1 MSKEKVMINQVEAP
15 TLFIGVG
22 GTGCD
27 IVKQVAEMCRPGETE
42 NVNFV
47 CLDTNVNDLLSVQR
61 SAAKIYYVQTSNTQ
75 TVGDYL
81 AYDQDALK
89 NWFPK
94 NAVIYDKTVSEGAGQ
109 VRAISRLALNATI
122 KTNKIRPLYD
132 AIDELFRKDG
142 KELKQAL
149 RIVMVSTSSG
159 GTGSGII
166 LPLSMY
172 IRDHIASK
180 YPNTSLI
187 VRSLILLP
195 ETLDSVID
203 SSVERD
209 SQRRNAYATIKEINA
224 FMMKGSGFLDVEND
238 LKRYGNLH
246 IDFPIP
252 GTDDKKSLSILP
264 FDFCF
269 LMDGQDA
276 EDTTLVS
283 IGQYKRQAA
292 QALYE
297 QNIGPM
303 QKNAFSVEDNIIKE
317 MSNPGNY
324 GRNRFGAIGASTLSY
339 PYEKIADYV
348 AYCWAADSI
357 GGEGESAKW
366 SRYDKEFEIRRAEGR
381 KKGLS
386 QAEMPKLP
394 DVYIEQMDNLKDN
407 FTKDLRSRYLSDG
420 KRRIAEYFKNLDM
433 EIVRNLNKNTE
444 VRNAINGANFLRSRI
459 DYKENPDRRGQAVAN
474 LGKLR
479 NYESAMRANAQ
490 KVAESAAE
498 AIFRNETKTIN
509 AKEPFSLEML
519 MKNVYGEICHP
530 NAMRYMLYS
539 VHSDLKKRIND
550 TEQVRNS
557 NLKRLDVYAQNADM
571 SDKFDVR
578 YTKEVESNINALCE
592 AEKEDPTF
600 MERMRHHDDI
610 YEQLNE
616 HFTAYYSAI
625 TKYGESEAKLAAY
638 KIGLEYVKDLSDMFE
653 KFFGTFKD
661 KVEALYRKKDEL
673 VDELTFRK
681 GDSTFYVCSS
691 GELLEEVALSTKNQ
705 GSEGALLDSE
715 VNGEIFDGIRKNVEF
730 LREIRSME
738 VVEEDR
744 RVDIFDDVLVEYF
757 KKDVRSKCPDLD
769 KNIIEAIAFENRLL
783 SRLKMRKQNDD
794 GEKVFDKVSNEDN
807 IRHIQEV
814 IAMGSRLAAPSV
826 QRMRNVESR
835 EIRLC
840 AYNKSLQEMRNYRVS
855 DLLPKGN
862 AVGSISR
869 YEIRFF
875 NALYNLT
882 PDKLNKFAAPQT
894 TETTNKKGG
903 LYYNAYNSYGKDIGP
918 DSTKGAKISSHIDKR
933 WDNIAVMPALDFGHQ
948 EREMMRIHQAMIY
961 GLLYDSIQRKK
972 LSAAAPDKRVYK
984 YQNSDERYVTL
995 SVSNNTPCDEFY
1007 EIVDSMYIS
1016 PFIVSDIEI
1025 IKAQK
1030 SYKDRMHHANFNSTQ
1045 FKQALDKF
1053 CIAESRDGYDVPEGE
1068 RSSLFEIPVFY
1079 YASLP
1084 NNKRFTGELNAIV
1097 DAIIKTLEDELT
1109 TWEPKD
1115 DVKFLLCNLLE
1126 EHYDIL
1132 MKNYEKYDSLKNH
1145 VEAKDN
1151 PVIETIFRKIRRVIE
1166 TTPEPSD
1173 YQSMIEKMK
1182 QKLV

>member
-1 MSKEKVMINQVEAP
+1 MSKEKVKINQVEAP

-27 IVKQVAEMCRPGETE
+27 IVKQVAEMCRPGETD

-47 CLDTNVNDLLSVQR
+47 CLDTNVNDLLNVAR
-61 SAAKIYYVQTSNTQ
+61 SDAKIHYVQTSNTQ

-81 AYDQDALK
+81 AYDTDALK

-122 KTNKIRPLYD
+122 KTNKIKPLYD

-166 LPLSMY
+166 LPLAMY
-172 IRDHIASK
+172 IRDHISSK

-238 LKRYGNLH
+238 LKRYSDLH

-252 GTDDKKSLSILP
+252 GTDDSKSLGILP

-339 PYEKIADYV
+339 PYERISDYV
-348 AYCWAADSI
+348 AYTWAADAV
-357 GGEGESAKW
+357 GGEGEAGKW
-366 SRYDKEFEIRRAEGR
+366 SRYDKAYELKRAEGR
-381 KKGLS
+381 KKGLAQS
-386 QAEMPKLP
+386 EMPKLAE
-394 DVYIEQMDNLKDN
+394 VYVEQMDTLSDN
-407 FTKDLRSRYLSDG
+407 FTKDLRSRYLSDA
-420 KRRIAEYFKNLDM
+420 KRRIAEYFKNLDA
-433 EIVRNLNKNTE
+433 EVIKNLNKNTE
-444 VRNAINGANFLRSRI
+444 VRNAVAGANFLRSAI
-459 DYKENPDRRGQAVAN
+459 DYKENAERRGQATAN
-474 LGKLR
+474 LSKLR
-479 NYESAMRANAQ
+479 AYEAAMRTHAK
-490 KVAESAAE
+490 KVSESAAE
-498 AIFRNETKTIN
+498 AIFRNETKTVN
-509 AKEPFSLEML
+509 AKEPYALETL
-519 MKNVYGEICHP
+519 MKNAYKEICHP

-539 VHSDLKKRIND
+539 VQTDLKKRIND

-557 NLKRLDVYAQNADM
+557 CVKRLDAFSPNADLA
-571 SDKFDVR
+571 DKYNVR
-578 YTKEVESNINALCE
+578 YSKEIQANIDAMCA
-592 AEKEDPTF
+592 AEKDDPTF
-600 MERMRHHDDI
+600 GDKMRHYEEI
-610 YEQLNE
+610 YDQLNE
-616 HFTAYYSAI
+616 NFPAYYNAI
-625 TKYGESEAKLAAY
+625 TKYGEAEAKLVTY
-638 KIGLEYVKDLSDMFE
+638 QVGLEYVNDLCEMFE
-653 KFFGTFKD
+653 KFFGTFKE
-661 KVEALYRKKDEL
+661 KVEALYRKQDDL
-673 VDELTFRK
+673 VDELAFRK
-681 GDSTFYVCSS
+681 GDSTFHICASR
-691 GELLEEVALSTKNQ
+691 ELLEELALSTKNQ
-705 GSEGALLDSE
+705 GSEGALLDSD

-730 LREIRSME
+730 QREIRSME

-757 KKDVRSKCPDLD
+757 KNDVRAKCPHLD
-769 KNIIEAIAFENRLL
+769 MNIIEAIAFENRLL
-783 SRLKMRKQNDD
+783 SRLKMRKFSDD
-794 GEKVFDKVSNEDN
+794 GEKVFDKVSKEDN
-807 IRHIQEV
+807 ERHILEV
-814 IAMGSRLAAPSV
+814 IAMGARLAAPSV

-840 AYNKSLQEMRNYRVS
+840 AYNKSLQEMRNYRVG
-855 DLLPKGN
+855 DLLPKSN
-862 AVGSISR
+862 AVESISK

-882 PDKLNKFAAPQT
+882 PDKLNKFAAPQN
-894 TETTNKKGG
+894 TETTRKKGG

-948 EREMMRIHQAMIY
+948 EREMLRIHQAMIY
-961 GLLYDSIQRKK
+961 GLLYEALQRKK

-1007 EIVDSMYIS
+1007 EIVDSLYIS
-1016 PFIVSDIEI
+1016 PFIVSDVEV

-1030 SYKDRMHHANFNSTQ
+1030 SYKDRMHHANFENTE
-1045 FKQALDKF
+1045 FKKALDKF
-1053 CIAESRDGYDVPEGE
+1053 VIEESRDGYEVPAGE

-1097 DAIIKTLEDELT
+1097 DAIVKTLEDELT
-1109 TWEPKD
+1109 AWEPKD
-1115 DVKFLLCNLLE
+1115 DVKFLLCRLLE
-1126 EHYDIL
+1126 EQYDIL
-1132 MKNYEKYDSLKNH
+1132 VANYEKYPTLKNN
-1145 VEAKDN
+1145 VELKDN

-1173 YQSMIEKMK
+1173 YVSIIEKMK
-1182 QKLV
+1182 QKMV